1 MSEQKLNPKF
11 VLLSGILAAGLLGA
25 VFLADQMVQ
34 NAEAQNSIQTD
45 RPTVTTSGTATT
57 SVWPDKFS
65 VTVGVETNGTSA
77 EEAASSNADL
87 LTAVISALRALG
99 ISEDQI
105 STSQYSV
112 RPVYSHTESVNV
124 CRVME
129 GYPIP
134 PECYVD
140 QVVIGYRAFSSVTV
154 TLDADGGVSAGQ
166 VVDASVKAGATN
178 VSGAYFFL
186 SQERQREVQDGL
198 IGHAIASAKHRADI
212 AAQAVEME
220 VLGVHSISMN
230 AVFFPV
236 FSRAEAADT
245 QTLPGE
251 QEVSM
256 SVSVTYFIQEL

>member
-1 MSEQKLNPKF
+1 MSEQKLNLKF

-25 VFLADQMVQ
+25 VFVADQMVQ
-34 NAEAQNSIQTD
+34 SAAAQNSINAD

-57 SVWPDKFS
+57 SVRPDKFS
-65 VTVGVETNGTSA
+65 VTVGIETNGTSA

-87 LTAVISALRALG
+87 LAAVISALRALG

-112 RPVYSHTESVNV
+112 HPVYSNIESVNV

-140 QVVIGYRAFSSVTV
+140 QVVTGYRAFSSVTV

-166 VVDASVKAGATN
+166 IIDAAVKAGATN

-186 SQERQREVQDGL
+186 SQERQWEVQDGL
-198 IGHAIASAKHRADI
+198 IGDAIASARHRADI
-212 AAQAVEME
+212 AAQAVMME
-220 VLGVHSISMN
+220 VSGVHSISLN
-230 AVFFPV
+230 EVFFPV

-245 QTLPGE
+245 QILPGE

-256 SVSVTYFIQEL
+256 SVSVAYFVQES